1 MLDYTTLGMHDV
13 GLYLIFGKER
23 KMQLRELL
31 GLELVNLMIG
41 RVDLGAL
48 GKLSTKMVL
57 IR

>member
-31 GLELVNLMIG
+31 GLELVNLMIRKG
-41 RVDLGAL
+41 RLRCFGQVEHKDD
-48 GKLSTKMVL
+48 TD
-57 IR
+57 